1 MLLGAS
7 LEAAGCVWTC
17 RVGMGWDERLFGWLA
32 SRWSGRRSAE
42 VRQRAERAVQVE
54 PRLGRLRTIATAV
67 AGEELEAAIVDG
79 AGGVGG
85 RLVLLPREVWSGP
98 SRQDNEQLLVAMA
111 AFAGAMARTG
121 LGRGEHED
129 EDRSALRLLLAVPAV
144 ERALVDELP
153 RWADGRAAA
162 VPWLLEGR
170 PAPSTL
176 RGRACALEALA
187 RERLGV
193 AVDDAG
199 LPADV
204 VEVLA
209 RVRAGAAV
217 GSIDAAF
224 CRLRPASGF
233 VPVPLWGRLLRA
245 SESVAAPPASGLPT
259 RVTSEREGRKRAPA
273 RRRTLE
279 QHRDEE
285 NPLTH
290 SFEKVHTAEEHRG
303 GSKRADGSDELHE
316 HGAALDEL
324 DLDEVVLS
332 SEATRSV
339 YRAGAPS
346 GGADDETLHDGDG
359 LRYDEWDGARRRYL
373 PGYCRLRVMRPPS
386 DAEAGQRLAARVGR
400 EQRRGI
406 GRARAEVLRLET
418 ALRWRTRQLD
428 GPDVDLDAAIDR
440 ATTVRA
446 GHEGTRRV
454 YVSRRRA
461 ARELA
466 VLVLLDASSS
476 TDAWV
481 EGRRVLD
488 VERDAAAIVGLATEG
503 LLDELGLAA
512 FFSDTH
518 EDCRYVELKR
528 FDEPWPVGLGRLAT
542 LAPAGYTRIGP
553 AVRHGVA
560 ALTRCRA
567 RRRVLLLLTDGKPG
581 DRDRYEGRHG
591 EADVRQALREAGRAG
606 VEVLALGADPRAAA
620 HLGAMFG
627 SRGVAGLSRPEDVA
641 KAIAETC
648 ARRMRR

>member
-1 MLLGAS
+1 MA
-7 LEAAGCVWTC
+7 
-17 RVGMGWDERLFGWLA
+17 WDERIFGWLA
-32 SRWSGRRSAE
+32 RRWSGRRSADAQ
-42 VRQRAERAVQVE
+42 RRAERAAQVE
-54 PRLGRLRTIATAV
+54 PQLGRLRTIATAV
-67 AGEELEAAIVDG
+67 AGEELEVAIVDG
-79 AGGVGG
+79 PGGVGG

-98 SRQDNEQLLVAMA
+98 SRQDNERLLVTMA
-111 AFAGAMARTG
+111 AFAGAMARAG

-129 EDRSALRLLLAVPAV
+129 EERAALRLLLAVPAV

-170 PAPSTL
+170 PEPSTL
-176 RGRACALEALA
+176 GGRACALEVLA

-193 AVDDAG
+193 AVDDAV
-199 LPADV
+199 LPAGV

-209 RVRAGAAV
+209 LARADAAV

-224 CRLRPASGF
+224 CRLRPALGF

-245 SESVAAPPASGLPT
+245 SETIAAPPASGLPT
-259 RVTSEREGRKRAPA
+259 RVTSEREGRKRAPP

-279 QHRDEE
+279 EHQDEE

-324 DLDEVVLS
+324 ELDEVVLS
-332 SEATRSV
+332 SEATSSV

-346 GGADDETLHDGDG
+346 DGAVDDGLLDCEG
-359 LRYDEWDGARRRYL
+359 LRYDEWDGVRRRYL
-373 PGYCRLRVMRPPS
+373 PGYCRLRVMRPPP
-386 DAEAGQRLAARVGR
+386 DTEAGLRLAARVGR

-418 ALRWRTRQLD
+418 SLRWRTRQLD
-428 GPDVDLDAAIDR
+428 GPDVDLDSAIDR

-488 VERDAAAIVGLATEG
+488 VERDAAVIVAQATEG
-503 LLDELGLAA
+503 VIDELGLAA
-512 FFSDTH
+512 FYSDTH
-518 EDCRYVELKR
+518 ADCRYVELKR
-528 FDEPWPVGLGRLAT
+528 FDEPWPVGLGRLAG
-542 LAPAGYTRIGP
+542 LGPAGYTRIGP
-553 AVRHGVA
+553 AVRHGA
-560 ALTRCRA
+560 AVLARCRA
-567 RRRVLLLLTDGKPG
+567 ERRVLLVLTDGKPG

-591 EADVRQALREAGRAG
+591 EADVRQALREANRQG

-620 HLGAMFG
+620 HLGSMFG
-627 SRGVAGLSRPEDVA
+627 PRGIAGLSRPEDVA
-641 KAIAETC
+641 KAIAEIC